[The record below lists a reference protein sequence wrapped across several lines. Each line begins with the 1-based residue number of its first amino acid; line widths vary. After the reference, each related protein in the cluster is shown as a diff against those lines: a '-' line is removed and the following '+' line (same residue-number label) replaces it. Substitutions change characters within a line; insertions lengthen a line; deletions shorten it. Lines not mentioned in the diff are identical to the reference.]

1 MFFNFVDPNKMLP
14 LFNID
19 ATVFRQLK
27 ARVDEADK
35 VETFEHQVR
44 KKLADMNWMDKAKKD
59 MDMASSDDDNDDMD
73 DDSG

>member
-1 MFFNFVDPNKMLP
+1 MLP
-14 LFNID
+14 LFDVD

-27 ARVDEADK
+27 SRVDEAAK

-44 KKLADMNWMDKAKKD
+44 KKLADMNWMDKAKKE
-59 MDMASSDDDNDDMD
+59 MDMASSDEDNSDLD